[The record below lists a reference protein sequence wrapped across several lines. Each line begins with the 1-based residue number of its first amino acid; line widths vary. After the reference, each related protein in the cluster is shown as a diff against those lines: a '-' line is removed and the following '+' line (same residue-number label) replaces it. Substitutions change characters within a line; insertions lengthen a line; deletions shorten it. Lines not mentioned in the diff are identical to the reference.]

1 MTTNTN
7 NTNVLPTFTV
17 TRKGEPLTFTSAF
30 ATLAEAY
37 HALAAQQNRSEFA
50 DDLLAAARARKLS
63 PKQVAWLHLLA
74 TDEIASVV
82 FGGWRHPDVVAGLDL
97 SAIVELMQ
105 RAFDAGKKFPRI
117 VLDGVVLKR
126 AGARSKHPGSVN
138 ITTDVDGDVWV
149 GRINLDG
156 TVTRGAGWNVDG
168 VQAQLR
174 ELAADPAKVIAQH
187 GIATG
192 TCCYCSTALS
202 TAESRTAGYGPICA
216 AKHGLPWGDTTAAD
230 EADAEAKAAVKQI
243 TDAERAEL
251 EREFQAEA
259 EADRREGESPE
270 ARAAGLNL
278 SGRAE
283 WRMRNPF
290 RRDIGERY

>member
-1 MTTNTN
+1 MTT

-74 TDEIASVV
+74 SDEYV
-82 FGGWRHPDVVAGLDL
+82 FGGSRPDVVPGLDL

-105 RAFDAGKKFPRI
+105 HAFDAGKKFPRI

-126 AGARSKHPGSVN
+126 AGSKSKHPGSVN
-138 ITTDVDGDVWV
+138 ITTDADGDVWV

-174 ELAADPAKVIAQH
+174 KLAADPAKVIAQH

-192 TCCYCSTALS
+192 TCCYCGLALS

-230 EADAEAKAAVKQI
+230 EADAEAKAAVKQ
-243 TDAERAEL
+243 
-251 EREFQAEA
+251 
-259 EADRREGESPE
+259 
-270 ARAAGLNL
+270 N
-278 SGRAE
+278 
-283 WRMRNPF
+283 
-290 RRDIGERY
+290 